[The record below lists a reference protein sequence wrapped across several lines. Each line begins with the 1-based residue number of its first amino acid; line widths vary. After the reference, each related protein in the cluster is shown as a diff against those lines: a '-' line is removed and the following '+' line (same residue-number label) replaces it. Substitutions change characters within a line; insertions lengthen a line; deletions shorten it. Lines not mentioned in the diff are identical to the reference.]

1 MKYYLLSREVKE
13 ILENIA
19 GLQRE
24 DFMNSKLYEE
34 LFSIKSK
41 IQRSEAKFKLLDR
54 AKDVGVKTIADEF
67 ITEFQRDER
76 KKEKEE
82 RESRS
87 LTLVENITNFYPDRL
102 EKGYPDMA
110 CGSWIATENG
120 IFSSETSKAKDLVC
134 HHPIMPIRRLKNI
147 ETGEEQITVAFKRD
161 GYWTEITVPKIDIV
175 TSRAITNLARFGVQV
190 NSENARLLV
199 KYLADV
205 EMYNTDLIDIQHST
219 SKLGWH
225 GNVFV
230 PYDLSIVFDGEYRFR
245 TLFQSIQEQGEYF
258 KWVTLSKQLRS
269 CGRLEPR
276 IALAA
281 SFASVLVQPLDALPF
296 IVDFYGQTG
305 GGKTVTINI
314 AASVWGNPSPGA
326 YVGNFRS
333 TDTSL
338 ETRADMLN
346 NFPMILDDS
355 KNASQYIRDN
365 YETLIYNLCSGKGKA
380 RSNKDLGAAKENTWS
395 NVTICN
401 GENPISE
408 FADSGGAINRII
420 EIECCEDIYENPAE
434 INSIVTKNYGFAG
447 RVFVGNLKQ
456 FTSDELKEMKAEIE
470 KGFDGYNFPAKQV
483 MAISTLL
490 LADKLTTEFIFK
502 DGRELTVEDV
512 VDIPT
517 RKKDV
522 SEGQRCYEFIL
533 ESLSVYGQHFDA
545 QFSCDQWGFQ
555 EPPDINGDV
564 YIYFYPKPLEN
575 LLKNN
580 GFSRKAFSAWAMNRE
595 LIKHSGKRDTVLKR
609 EGSSVMRFIAVKI
622 VDLEELENEQQSD
635 IIDGDFMP
643 ADAGANLPFS

>member
-1 MKYYLLSREVKE
+1 MRYYLLRQEVKP
-13 ILENIA
+13 ILENIED
-19 GLQRE
+19 LQHE
-24 DFMNSKLYEE
+24 DFMKKELYEE

-41 IQRSEAKFKLLDR
+41 IDRSEAKFRLLDR
-54 AKDVGVKTIADEF
+54 SKAVQSKKIADEF
-67 ITEFQRDER
+67 INEFQKAER
-76 KKEKEE
+76 EKEKEQ

-87 LTLVENITNFYPDRL
+87 MVIVDNITNFFPDSVEKSYPQ
-102 EKGYPDMA
+102 MA

-134 HHPIMPIRRLKNI
+134 HHPIMPVRRLKNI
-147 ETGEEQITVAFKRD
+147 ETGEEQITIAFKRD
-161 GYWTEITVPKIDIV
+161 GYWTEITVPKIEVV

-199 KYLADV
+199 KYLADL
-205 EMYNTDLIDIQHST
+205 EMWNADMIDIQHST

-258 KWVTLSKQLRS
+258 KWVTLAKQVRS

-281 SFASVLVQPLDALPF
+281 SFASVLIQPLDALPF
-296 IVDFYGQTG
+296 IIDFYGQTG

-314 AASVWGNPSPGA
+314 AASVWGNPAPGA

-365 YETLIYNLCSGKGKA
+365 YETLIYNLCSGKGKG
-380 RSNKDLGAAKENTWS
+380 RSNKELGAVKENTWS

-420 EIECCEDIYENPAE
+420 EIECSEDIYENPAE
-434 INSIVTKNYGFAG
+434 VNSIVMKNYGFAG
-447 RVFVGNLKQ
+447 RVFVGNIKK
-456 FTSDELKEMKAEIE
+456 FESDELKEMKMGIE
-470 KGFDGYNFPAKQV
+470 NEFEKYNFPAKQV
-483 MAISTLL
+483 MAIATLL
-490 LADKLTTEFIFK
+490 LADKLATDCIFQ
-502 DGRELTVEDV
+502 DGRALTVEDV
-512 VDIPT
+512 AGIPT

-522 SEGQRCYEFIL
+522 SEGQRCYEFLL
-533 ESLSVYGQHFDA
+533 ESLVVYGQHFDA
-545 QFSCDQWGFQ
+545 QYDSIDQWGFI
-555 EPPDINGDV
+555 ENDALGNDYV
-564 YIYFYPKPLEN
+564 FFYIAPLDT
-575 LLKNN
+575 LLKKN
-580 GFSRKAFSAWAMNRE
+580 GFSRKAFTAWAMNRG
-595 LIKHSGKRDTVLKR
+595 LLRCSGDRDTYVRR
-609 EGSSVMRFIAVKI
+609 EGKKVMRYIVMRISDEVSEADIDRKGSQFVSVSHDLAV
-622 VDLEELENEQQSD
+622 
-635 IIDGDFMP
+635 
-643 ADAGANLPFS
+643 PFN

>member
-1 MKYYLLSREVKE
+1 MKYCRLRQEVRS
-13 ILENIA
+13 ILENIEN
-19 GLQRE
+19 LQAN
-24 DFMNSKLYEE
+24 DFMQKQLYEE
-34 LFSIKSK
+34 LFAIKSK
-41 IQRSEAKFKLLDR
+41 IDRSEVKFKLMDR
-54 AKDVGVKTIADEF
+54 AKSLRVKSIAEEF
-67 ITEFQRDER
+67 IKEFQKAEQE
-76 KKEKEE
+76 KEKEE
-82 RESRS
+82 KLSRS
-87 LTLVENITNFYPDRL
+87 LQTVENITNFYEDDIGK
-102 EKGYPDMA
+102 EYPQMA

-120 IFSSETSKAKDLVC
+120 IFSSETSKARELVC
-134 HHPIMPIRRLKNI
+134 HHPIMPIKRLKNL
-147 ETGEEQITVAFKRD
+147 ETNKEQITIAFKRD
-161 GYWTEITVPKIDIV
+161 GLWSEITVPKSNIASTQKIV
-175 TSRAITNLARFGVQV
+175 NLVDYGVQV
-190 NSENARLLV
+190 NTENAKLLI
-199 KYLADV
+199 KYLSDV
-205 EMYNTDLIDIQHST
+205 EMYNADMIDIQRST

-225 GNVFV
+225 GDTFV

-245 TLFQSIQEQGEYF
+245 TLFQSIQESGDYF
-258 KWVTLSKQLRS
+258 KWVMLAKQLRS

-281 SFASVLVQPLDALPF
+281 SFASVLIQPLDILPF

-314 AASVWGNPSPGA
+314 AASVWGNPAPGA
-326 YVGNFRS
+326 YVGNFRAS
-333 TDTSL
+333 DTNL
-338 ETRADMLN
+338 EVRADMLN
-346 NFPMILDDS
+346 SFPMVLDDS
-355 KNASQYIRDN
+355 KNASKYVQDN
-365 YETLIYNLCSGKGKA
+365 YESLIYNLCAGKGKG
-380 RSNKDLGAAKENTWS
+380 RSNKELGVAEEKTW
-395 NVTICN
+395 NCVTICN

-434 INSIVTKNYGFAG
+434 INSTVMKNYGFAG

-470 KGFDGYNFPAKQV
+470 KSFDGYNFPAKQV

-490 LADKLTTEFIFK
+490 LADKLATEFIFK

-609 EGSSVMRFIAVKI
+609 DGNSVMRFIAVKI
-622 VDLEELENEQQSD
+622 VDLEELENEQKED
-635 IIDGDFMP
+635 IVDGDFIP
-643 ADAGANLPFS
+643 TNFPFS

>member
-1 MKYYLLSREVKE
+1 MKE

-67 ITEFQRDER
+67 ISEFQRDEK

-87 LTLVENITNFYPDRL
+87 LTLVENVTNFYPDSS
-102 EKGYPDMA
+102 EKGYPNMA
-110 CGSWIATENG
+110 CGSWIATESG

-205 EMYNTDLIDIQHST
+205 EMYNSDLIDIQHST

-230 PYDLSIVFDGEYRFR
+230 PYDLSIAFDGEYRFR

-258 KWVTLSKQLRS
+258 KWITLVKQLRS

-314 AASVWGNPSPGA
+314 AASVWGNPAPGA

-380 RSNKDLGAAKENTWS
+380 RSNKDLGATKENTWS

-434 INSIVTKNYGFAG
+434 INSIVMKNYGFAG

-470 KGFDGYNFPAKQV
+470 KDFDGYNFPAKQV

-490 LADKLTTEFIFK
+490 LADKLATEFIFK
-502 DGRELTVEDV
+502 DGQNLTVEDV

-522 SEGQRCYEFIL
+522 SEGQRC
-533 ESLSVYGQHFDA
+533 
-545 QFSCDQWGFQ
+545 
-555 EPPDINGDV
+555 
-564 YIYFYPKPLEN
+564 
-575 LLKNN
+575 
-580 GFSRKAFSAWAMNRE
+580 
-595 LIKHSGKRDTVLKR
+595 
-609 EGSSVMRFIAVKI
+609 
-622 VDLEELENEQQSD
+622 
-635 IIDGDFMP
+635 
-643 ADAGANLPFS
+643 

>member
-1 MKYYLLSREVKE
+1 MRYYLLRQEVKP
-13 ILENIA
+13 ILENIED
-19 GLQRE
+19 LQHE
-24 DFMNSKLYEE
+24 DFMKKELYEE

-41 IQRSEAKFKLLDR
+41 IDRSEAKFRLLDR
-54 AKDVGVKTIADEF
+54 SKAVQSKKIADEF
-67 ITEFQRDER
+67 INEFQKAER
-76 KKEKEE
+76 EKEKEQ

-87 LTLVENITNFYPDRL
+87 MVIVDNITNFFPDSVEKSYPQ
-102 EKGYPDMA
+102 MA

-134 HHPIMPIRRLKNI
+134 HHPIMPVRRLKNI
-147 ETGEEQITVAFKRD
+147 ETGEEQITIAFKRD
-161 GYWTEITVPKIDIV
+161 GYWTEITVPKIEVV

-199 KYLADV
+199 KYLADL
-205 EMYNTDLIDIQHST
+205 EMWNADMIDIQHST

-258 KWVTLSKQLRS
+258 KWVTLAKQVRS

-281 SFASVLVQPLDALPF
+281 SFASVLIQPLDALPF

-314 AASVWGNPSPGA
+314 AASVWGNPAPGA

-365 YETLIYNLCSGKGKA
+365 YETLIYNLCSGKGKG
-380 RSNKDLGAAKENTWS
+380 RSNKELGAAKENTWS

-420 EIECCEDIYENPAE
+420 EIECSEDIYENPAE
-434 INSIVTKNYGFAG
+434 VNSIVMKNYGFAG
-447 RVFVGNLKQ
+447 RVFVGNIKK
-456 FTSDELKEMKAEIE
+456 FESDELKEMKMGIE
-470 KGFDGYNFPAKQV
+470 NEFEKYNFPAKQV
-483 MAISTLL
+483 MAIATLL
-490 LADKLTTEFIFK
+490 LADKLATDCIFQ
-502 DGRELTVEDV
+502 DGRALTVEDV
-512 VDIPT
+512 AGIPT

-522 SEGQRCYEFIL
+522 SEGQRCYEFLL
-533 ESLSVYGQHFDA
+533 ESIVVYGQHFDA
-545 QFSCDQWGFQ
+545 QYDNIDQWGFM
-555 EPPDINGDV
+555 ENDTLGNDYV
-564 YIYFYPKPLEN
+564 FFYIAPLEA
-575 LLKNN
+575 LLKKN
-580 GFSRKAFSAWAMNRE
+580 GFSRKAFTAWAMNRG
-595 LIKHSGKRDTVLKR
+595 LLRCSGDRDTYVRR
-609 EGSSVMRFIAVKI
+609 EGKKVMRYI
-622 VDLEELENEQQSD
+622 VMRISDEVSEADIDRKGSQFVSVSHDLEV
-635 IIDGDFMP
+635 
-643 ADAGANLPFS
+643 PFN

>member
-1 MKYYLLSREVKE
+1 MKYYLLSREVRI
-13 ILENIA
+13 ILENIEN
-19 GLQRE
+19 LQAK
-24 DFMNSKLYEE
+24 DFMEKQLYEE

-41 IQRSEAKFKLLDR
+41 IDRSEVKFKLMDR
-54 AKDVGVKTIADEF
+54 AKSVKAKHIAEEF
-67 ITEFQRDER
+67 IKEFQKAEQD
-76 KKEKEE
+76 KEKEE
-82 RESRS
+82 KINHSMQ
-87 LTLVENITNFYPDRL
+87 LVENITNFYPDSVDK
-102 EKGYPDMA
+102 EYPQMA

-120 IFSSETSKAKDLVC
+120 IFSSETSKARELVC

-147 ETGEEQITVAFKRD
+147 ETGEEQITIAFKRD
-161 GYWTEITVPKIDIV
+161 GYWTEITVPKIEVV
-175 TSRAITNLARFGVQV
+175 TSRSITNLARFGVQV
-190 NSENARLLV
+190 NSENARLMV

-205 EMYNTDLIDIQHST
+205 EMYNADMIDIQHST

-225 GNVFV
+225 DNVFV

-245 TLFQSIQEQGEYF
+245 ALFQSIQEQGEYF
-258 KWVTLSKQLRS
+258 KWITLAKQLRS

-314 AASVWGNPSPGA
+314 AASVWGNPAPGA

-365 YETLIYNLCSGKGKA
+365 YETLIYNLCSGKGKG

-408 FADSGGAINRII
+408 FSNSGGAINRII
-420 EIECCEDIYENPAE
+420 EIECCEDIYDNPAE

-470 KGFDGYNFPAKQV
+470 KGFGGYNFPAKQV

-490 LADKLTTEFIFK
+490 LADKLATEFIFK
-502 DGRELTVEDV
+502 DGRELVVEDV

-522 SEGQRCYEFIL
+522 SEGQRCYEFLL
-533 ESLSVYGQHFDA
+533 ESIVVYGQHFDA
-545 QFSCDQWGFQ
+545 QYDSIDQWGFK
-555 EPPDINGDV
+555 ERDELGND
-564 YIYFYPKPLEN
+564 YIFFYISPFET
-575 LLKNN
+575 LLKKN
-580 GFSRKAFSAWAMNRE
+580 GFSRKAFTAWAMNRN
-595 LIKHSGKRDTVLKR
+595 LLRCSGNRDTYVRK
-609 EGSSVMRFIAVKI
+609 EGKKPMRYIVMRISDEI
-622 VDLEELENEQQSD
+622 EEDQEEKQEQFVPVNN
-635 IIDGDFMP
+635 ITE
-643 ADAGANLPFS
+643 LPFS

>member
-1 MKYYLLSREVKE
+1 MRYYLLRQEVKP
-13 ILENIA
+13 ILENIED
-19 GLQRE
+19 LQHE
-24 DFMNSKLYEE
+24 DFMKKELYEE

-41 IQRSEAKFKLLDR
+41 IDRSEAKFRLLDR
-54 AKDVGVKTIADEF
+54 SKAVQSKKIADEF
-67 ITEFQRDER
+67 INEFQKAER
-76 KKEKEE
+76 EKEKEQ

-87 LTLVENITNFYPDRL
+87 MVIVDNITNFFPDSVEKSYPQ
-102 EKGYPDMA
+102 MA

-134 HHPIMPIRRLKNI
+134 HHPIMPVRRLKNI
-147 ETGEEQITVAFKRD
+147 ETGEEQITIAFKRD
-161 GYWTEITVPKIDIV
+161 GYWTEITVPKIEVV

-199 KYLADV
+199 KYLADL
-205 EMYNTDLIDIQHST
+205 EMWNADMIDIQHST

-258 KWVTLSKQLRS
+258 KWVTLAKQVRS

-281 SFASVLVQPLDALPF
+281 SFASVLIQPLDALPF

-314 AASVWGNPSPGA
+314 AASVWGNPAPGA

-365 YETLIYNLCSGKGKA
+365 YETLIYNLCSGKGKG
-380 RSNKDLGAAKENTWS
+380 RSNKELGTAKENTWS

-420 EIECCEDIYENPAE
+420 EIECSEDIYENPAE
-434 INSIVTKNYGFAG
+434 VNSIVMKNYGFAG
-447 RVFVGNLKQ
+447 RVFVGNIKK
-456 FTSDELKEMKAEIE
+456 FESDELKEMKMGIE
-470 KGFDGYNFPAKQV
+470 NEFEKYNFPAKQV
-483 MAISTLL
+483 MAIATLL
-490 LADKLTTEFIFK
+490 LADKLATDCIFQ
-502 DGRELTVEDV
+502 DGRALTVEDV
-512 VDIPT
+512 AGIPT

-522 SEGQRCYEFIL
+522 SEGQRCYEFLL
-533 ESLSVYGQHFDA
+533 ESLVVYGQHFDA
-545 QFSCDQWGFQ
+545 QYDSIDQWGFI
-555 EPPDINGDV
+555 ENDALGNDYV
-564 YIYFYPKPLEN
+564 FFYIAPLDT
-575 LLKNN
+575 LLKKN
-580 GFSRKAFSAWAMNRE
+580 GFSRKAFTAWAMNRG
-595 LIKHSGKRDTVLKR
+595 LLRCSGDRDTYVRR
-609 EGSSVMRFIAVKI
+609 EGKKVMRYI
-622 VDLEELENEQQSD
+622 VMRISDEVSEADIDRKGSQFVSVSHDLEV
-635 IIDGDFMP
+635 
-643 ADAGANLPFS
+643 PFN

>member
-67 ITEFQRDER
+67 ITEFQRDEK

-230 PYDLSIVFDGEYRFR
+230 PYDLSIAFDGEYRFR

-258 KWVTLSKQLRS
+258 KWVTLAKQLRS

-281 SFASVLVQPLDALPF
+281 SFASVLVQLLDVLPF

-314 AASVWGNPSPGA
+314 AASIWGNPAPGA

-456 FTSDELKEMKAEIE
+456 FTSDDLKKMKAEIE
-470 KGFDGYNFPAKQV
+470 KGFDGYNFPTKQI

-490 LADKLTTEFIFK
+490 LADKLATDFIFK

-575 LLKNN
+575 LLKSN

-635 IIDGDFMP
+635 IIDGDFIP
-643 ADAGANLPFS
+643 ADAGTNLPFS

>member
-1 MKYYLLSREVKE
+1 MKYCQLRQEVRN
-13 ILENIA
+13 ILENIEN
-19 GLQRE
+19 LQAN
-24 DFMNSKLYEE
+24 DFMQKQLYEE
-34 LFSIKSK
+34 LFAIKSK
-41 IQRSEAKFKLLDR
+41 IDRSEVKFKLMDR
-54 AKDVGVKTIADEF
+54 AKNVRVKSIAEEF
-67 ITEFQRDER
+67 IKEFQKAEQD
-76 KKEKEE
+76 KEKEE
-82 RESRS
+82 KANRS
-87 LTLVENITNFYPDRL
+87 MQLVENITNFYEDNIGK
-102 EKGYPDMA
+102 EYPNMA

-120 IFSSETSKAKDLVC
+120 IFSSETSKARELVC

-205 EMYNTDLIDIQHST
+205 EMYNADMIDIQHST

-230 PYDLSIVFDGEYRFR
+230 PYDLSIVFDGEYRFK
-245 TLFQSIQEQGEYF
+245 TLFQSIQESGDYF
-258 KWVTLSKQLRS
+258 KWVTLAKQLRS

-314 AASVWGNPSPGA
+314 SASVWGNPAPGA

-434 INSIVTKNYGFAG
+434 INSIVMKNYGFAG

-456 FTSDELKEMKAEIE
+456 FTSDELKEMKADIE
-470 KGFDGYNFPAKQV
+470 KGFDGFNFPAKQV

-490 LADKLTTEFIFK
+490 LADKLATEFIFK
-502 DGRELTVEDV
+502 DGQELTVEDV

-533 ESLSVYGQHFDA
+533 ESLSSYGQHFDA
-545 QFSCDQWGFQ
+545 QFSCDQWGFL
-555 EPPDINGDV
+555 ENPEENGDRYV
-564 YIYFYPKPLEN
+564 YFYPKMFEN

-580 GFSRKAFSAWAMNRE
+580 GFSRKAFTAWAMNRN
-595 LIKHSGKRDTVLKR
+595 LLKCSGKRDTYVRK
-609 EGSSVMRFIAVKI
+609 ESKKPMRYI
-622 VDLEELENEQQSD
+622 VIRISDEEIEEDLEEKQEQ
-635 IIDGDFMP
+635 FVP
-643 ADAGANLPFS
+643 VDASASLPFS

>member
-1 MKYYLLSREVKE
+1 MKYCQLRQEVRS
-13 ILENIA
+13 ILENIEN
-19 GLQRE
+19 LQAQ
-24 DFMNSKLYEE
+24 DFMRKQLYEE
-34 LFSIKSK
+34 LFAIKSK
-41 IQRSEAKFKLLDR
+41 IDRSEIKFKLMDR
-54 AKDVGVKTIADEF
+54 AKSVKAKHIAEEF
-67 ITEFQRDER
+67 MKEFQKAEQE
-76 KKEKEE
+76 KEKEE
-82 RESRS
+82 KANRS
-87 LTLVENITNFYPDRL
+87 MQLVENITNFYPDSVDK
-102 EKGYPDMA
+102 EYPNMA

-120 IFSSETSKAKDLVC
+120 IFSSETSKARELVC

-205 EMYNTDLIDIQHST
+205 EMYNADMIDIQHST

-230 PYDLSIVFDGEYRFR
+230 PYDLSIVFDGEYRFK
-245 TLFQSIQEQGEYF
+245 TLFQSIQESGDYF
-258 KWVTLSKQLRS
+258 KWVTLAKQLRS

-314 AASVWGNPSPGA
+314 AASVWGNPAPGA

-365 YETLIYNLCSGKGKA
+365 YETLIYNLCSGKGKG

-434 INSIVTKNYGFAG
+434 INSIVMKNYGFAG

-470 KGFDGYNFPAKQV
+470 KGFDGFNFPAKQV

-490 LADKLTTEFIFK
+490 LADKLATDFIFK
-502 DGRELTVEDV
+502 DGRELTIEDV

-517 RKKDV
+517 RKKDI
-522 SEGQRCYEFIL
+522 SEGQRCYEFLL
-533 ESLSVYGQHFDA
+533 ESIVVYGQHFDA
-545 QFSCDQWGFQ
+545 QYDSIDQWGFK
-555 EPPDINGDV
+555 ERDELGND
-564 YIYFYPKPLEN
+564 YIFFYISPFEA
-575 LLKNN
+575 LLKKN
-580 GFSRKAFSAWAMNRE
+580 GFSRKAFTAWAMNRS
-595 LIKHSGKRDTVLKR
+595 LLRCSGNRDTYVRK
-609 EGSSVMRFIAVKI
+609 EGKKPMRYIVMRIS
-622 VDLEELENEQQSD
+622 DEEIEEEPEEKQEQ
-635 IIDGDFMP
+635 FVP
-643 ADAGANLPFS
+643 VNNTAELPFS

>member
-1 MKYYLLSREVKE
+1 MRYYLLRQEVKP
-13 ILENIA
+13 ILENIED
-19 GLQRE
+19 LQHE
-24 DFMNSKLYEE
+24 DFMIKELYEE

-41 IQRSEAKFKLLDR
+41 IDRSEAKFRLLDR
-54 AKDVGVKTIADEF
+54 SKAVQSKKIADEF
-67 ITEFQRDER
+67 INEFQKAER
-76 KKEKEE
+76 EKEKEQ

-87 LTLVENITNFYPDRL
+87 MVIVDNITNFFPDSVEKSYPQ
-102 EKGYPDMA
+102 MA

-134 HHPIMPIRRLKNI
+134 HHPIMPVRRLKNI
-147 ETGEEQITVAFKRD
+147 ETGEEQITIAFKRD
-161 GYWTEITVPKIDIV
+161 GYWTEITVPKIEVV

-199 KYLADV
+199 KYLADL
-205 EMYNTDLIDIQHST
+205 EMWNADMINIQHST

-258 KWVTLSKQLRS
+258 KWVTLAKQVRS

-281 SFASVLVQPLDALPF
+281 SFASVLIQPLDALPF

-314 AASVWGNPSPGA
+314 AASVWGNPAPGA

-365 YETLIYNLCSGKGKA
+365 YETLIYNLCSGKGKG
-380 RSNKDLGAAKENTWS
+380 RSNKELGAAKENTWS

-420 EIECCEDIYENPAE
+420 EIECSEDIYENPAE
-434 INSIVTKNYGFAG
+434 VNSIVMKNYGFAG
-447 RVFVGNLKQ
+447 RVFVGNIKK
-456 FTSDELKEMKAEIE
+456 FESDELKEMKMGIE
-470 KGFDGYNFPAKQV
+470 NEFEKYNFPAKQV
-483 MAISTLL
+483 MAIATLL
-490 LADKLTTEFIFK
+490 LADKLATDCIFQ
-502 DGRELTVEDV
+502 DGRALTVEDV
-512 VDIPT
+512 AGIPT

-522 SEGQRCYEFIL
+522 SEGQRCYEFLL
-533 ESLSVYGQHFDA
+533 ESLVVYGQHFDA
-545 QFSCDQWGFQ
+545 QYDSIDQWGFI
-555 EPPDINGDV
+555 ENDALGNDYV
-564 YIYFYPKPLEN
+564 FFYIAPLDT
-575 LLKNN
+575 LLKKN
-580 GFSRKAFSAWAMNRE
+580 GFSRKAFTAWAMNRG
-595 LIKHSGKRDTVLKR
+595 LLRCSGDRDTYVRR
-609 EGSSVMRFIAVKI
+609 EGKKVMRYI
-622 VDLEELENEQQSD
+622 VMRISDEVSEADIDRKGSQFVSVSHDLEV
-635 IIDGDFMP
+635 
-643 ADAGANLPFS
+643 PFN